1 MTDFGLIELVETFKI
16 KNMNT
21 HNVSLASTEYQS
33 FRDEITKRI
42 RSAQYEAL
50 KAVNKEMIALY
61 WEIGRRITEQQTT
74 LGWGKSVVENLSKD
88 IQSEFP
94 GIQGFS
100 ARNMWDMARFYSEY
114 QSNEILQPLVAE
126 ISWSKHIV
134 ILTKCKETQQRQFY
148 ILATKKYGWTKDVLI
163 HKIELKTYENFLL
176 GQSNFDTTLTESI
189 RNQAVLAVKD
199 EYTLDFIGLG
209 ERYSEYELEQAVVK
223 NIRSFLMEFGT
234 DFSFIGNQYR
244 LEVDGREFFIDLLLY
259 NRRLQAMIAVELKIG
274 EFKPEYKGKMEF
286 YLNVLNETVKLPH
299 ENPAIGIII
308 CKSKSRTIVEYALKN
323 STMPIGVAT
332 YNLSSEL
339 PEAYKEL
346 LPASENIA
354 KKLELLI
361 KE

>member
-1 MTDFGLIELVETFKI
+1 MST
-16 KNMNT
+16 N
-21 HNVSLASTEYQS
+21 NVSLASTEYQN

-88 IQSEFP
+88 IQKEFP
-94 GIQGFS
+94 GIKGFS

-114 QSNEILQPLVAE
+114 QSNEILQPLVGE

-286 YLNVLNETVKLPH
+286 YLNVLNETVKLQH

-346 LPASENIA
+346 LPASEDIA